1 MKNPLPV
8 LGLIFVLN
16 SVAHNAIAGELNGR
30 ILITKN
36 MTRKRVTLPAYQL
49 RGVSAPQS
57 EISRPLDE
65 YGELIVFLEGSLPA
79 GEDKPIRAELIQQ
92 NHRFEPQMLI
102 VPVGSSVS
110 FPNAEPIFHNV
121 FSLSS
126 IKKFDLGYYPAGQT
140 RVVKFDTPGVVQVYC
155 HLHPNMYAAIVVVP
169 NRWYVRPSEDGT
181 FSLKGIPPG
190 TYHVVTWHMSAGFFR
205 RQVQVPAIGVV
216 NLDMKIP
223 VRSEDHSR

>member
-8 LGLIFVLN
+8 LSLIFVLN
-16 SVAHNAIAGELNGR
+16 SVAHSAMAGELNGR

-49 RGVSAPQS
+49 RGVSTPEP
-57 EISRPLDE
+57 EISRPVDE
-65 YGELIVFLEGSLPA
+65 YGELMVFLEGDLQ
-79 GEDKPIRAELIQQ
+79 GEDKPIRAELTQQ
-92 NHRFEPQMLI
+92 NHRFDPQMLI

-110 FPNAEPIFHNV
+110 FPNADPIFHNV

-126 IKKFDLGYYPAGQT
+126 VKKFDLGYYPAGQT
-140 RVVKFDTPGVVQVYC
+140 RVIKFDAPGVVQVYC

-169 NRWYVRPSEDGT
+169 NRWYARPAEDGT

-190 TYHVVTWHMSAGFFR
+190 AYHVVTWHMTAGFFR
-205 RQVQVPAIGVV
+205 RQVQVPANGAV
-216 NLDMKIP
+216 NLVMNIP
-223 VRSEDHSR
+223 VRNEQQER